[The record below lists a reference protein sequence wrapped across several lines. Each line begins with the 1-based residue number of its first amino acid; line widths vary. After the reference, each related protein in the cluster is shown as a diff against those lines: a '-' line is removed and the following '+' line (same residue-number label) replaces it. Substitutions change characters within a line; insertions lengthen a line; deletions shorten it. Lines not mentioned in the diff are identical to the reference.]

1 MGDDGEIPFYLF
13 PSPYI
18 SNMVPFST
26 LEHFVHLIIESK
38 ALTPKTRYADAPNQK
53 RIKTIVLF
61 LFFKCI

>member
-26 LEHFVHLIIESK
+26 LEHFFFISSLK
-38 ALTPKTRYADAPNQK
+38 AKPLHPRLNMLMPQ
-53 RIKTIVLF
+53 IK
-61 LFFKCI
+61 KG